1 MTSIIKN
8 QIVKHLSKFAKNIT
22 PDQISLDVL
31 KGKSELKN
39 IVLNEEVLTEV
50 LELPVWLRIRKAT
63 CNRVAVK
70 IQWMKL
76 KSAPIELFIDE
87 IQVDIILTAEKPPP
101 KKKGASLNALSAM
114 DTGSYGFANK
124 VVEGMSLYVNTL
136 EIHFDSGAFGG
147 SFMLSR
153 LSVDSR
159 TPGWQHPHDLR
170 HSRISCPNTNRTI
183 MYKQISWQLL
193 RIEASAHNE
202 GESAQRN
209 VINAPLRLITSNGR
223 IRIALKKNST
233 DGNVIH
239 ARIMMILED
248 ILWVATLPQLQSAIA
263 FYSHIMKLVKA
274 SQGFGNIEVL
284 LPARTPSSLAPSNHA
299 TETGLAPNK
308 NFAVF
313 DFNQTSYH
321 LNVKKIDLHL
331 CDDAH
336 SPEVYP
342 PQWDIESGAMQV
354 TLHTLLI
361 DVYPKTP
368 AAADRS
374 KWVRYASP
382 NPVTTFLEQNLKHHF
397 ARLIENTV
405 DETTRVRL
413 TRIWPQLM
421 SFNVVFRVLDM
432 SVQCVSDMQTKRDSL
447 FNLFESD
454 SEAKRKF
461 PGEQFVLHAEFANFF
476 HPMSDSLP
484 VPPPLTHVQFGP
496 FSLLFDKRTIRWILY
511 VAHHLTVALSQV
523 EAPDME
529 PLPVTDFKLDLL
541 MPKVI
546 LRLPDP
552 SSDSRLP
559 HRLTVS
565 LSTLSI
571 SNRST
576 EEQNHFTLLDTHL
589 MDYLHGLALPSGKD
603 ILRSDLLQL
612 NSNMTVSGLEEG
624 DQLWLSSSPMWV
636 ETDHG
641 PDTRG
646 LLLITDVPL
655 KASLTIR
662 KDQLNVFVEPQTT
675 LSAIVDHF
683 QLLQLLRLSDDISK
697 FADLLSTD
705 QKFLSKGKT
714 SDTPAPT
721 VLLVAAL
728 AQAKVH
734 LLLTHG
740 PMPSPYEAC
749 PAINEAINTIDTNS
763 YSGMSQK
770 RR

>member
-39 IVLNEEVLTEV
+39 IVLNEDVLTEV

-63 CNRVAVK
+63 CNRVSVK

-87 IQVDIILTAEKPPP
+87 IQVDIVLTSEKPPP
-101 KKKGASLNALSAM
+101 KKKGNGVNALAAM

-159 TPGWQHPHDLR
+159 TPGWQHPQDLR
-170 HSRISCPNTNRTI
+170 SSRISCPNTNRTI

-233 DGNVIH
+233 DGSVIH

-284 LPARTPSSLAPSNHA
+284 LPARTPSSLAPRIDQDA
-299 TETGLAPNK
+299 GMVPNK
-308 NFAVF
+308 TFAVF
-313 DFNQTSYH
+313 DFNQTSHH

-342 PQWDIESGAMQV
+342 PEWDIESGAMQV
-354 TLHTLLI
+354 TLHTLLVDI
-361 DVYPKTP
+361 YPKTP
-368 AAADRS
+368 AASDRS
-374 KWVRYASP
+374 KWVRYATP
-382 NPVTTFLEQNLKHHF
+382 NPVTNFLELNLKHHF
-397 ARLIENTV
+397 ARLIENTA

-413 TRIWPQLM
+413 TRVWPQLM

-432 SVQCVSDMQTKRDSL
+432 SVQCVSDLQTKRDSL

-461 PGEQFVLHAEFANFF
+461 PGERFVLHAEFANFF

-484 VPPPLTHVQFGP
+484 AMIPVPPPLTHVQLGP
-496 FSLLFDKRTIRWILY
+496 FMLLFDKRTIRWILY

-529 PLPVTDFKLDLL
+529 PMPVTDLKLDLL
-541 MPKVI
+541 MPKIV

-552 SSDSRLP
+552 SSDTRLP
-559 HRLTVS
+559 HRLTIS

-571 SNRST
+571 SNRSID
-576 EEQNHFTLLDTHL
+576 EQNSFTLLDSHL
-589 MDYLHGLALPSGKD
+589 MDYLHGLDLPKGKD
-603 ILRSDLLQL
+603 ILRSDLLQM
-612 NSNMTVSGLEEG
+612 NSSLTVSGLDEG
-624 DQLWLSSSPMWV
+624 DQLWISSSPLWV

-641 PDTRG
+641 PDTKG
-646 LLLITDVPL
+646 LLLIADVPL
-655 KASLTIR
+655 KGSLTVR
-662 KDQLNVFVEPQTT
+662 KDQLNIFVEPHTT

-697 FADLLSTD
+697 FADLLTTD
-705 QKFLSKGKT
+705 QKFLDKGKT
-714 SDTPAPT
+714 TESAAPT
-721 VLLVAAL
+721 VLVVAAL

-749 PAINEAINTIDTNS
+749 PAINEPTLDSNS
-763 YSGMSQK
+763 YSG
-770 RR
+770 

>member
-70 IQWMKL
+70 IQWLKL
-76 KSAPIELFIDE
+76 KSCPIELFIDE
-87 IQVDIILTAEKPPP
+87 IQVDIILTAEKPQP
-101 KKKGASLNALSAM
+101 KKKGNSLNALSTM

-170 HSRISCPNTNRTI
+170 YSRISCPNTNRTI
-183 MYKQISWQLL
+183 MYKQVSWQLL

-233 DGNVIH
+233 DGSVIH

-274 SQGFGNIEVL
+274 SQGFGNVEVL
-284 LPARTPSSLAPSNHA
+284 LPARTPSSLAP
-299 TETGLAPNK
+299 TDQPYTGLAPNK

-336 SPEVYP
+336 SPEAYP

-354 TLHTLLI
+354 TLHTVLI
-361 DVYPKTP
+361 DVYPKTT
-368 AAADRS
+368 AGADRS
-374 KWVRYASP
+374 KWVRYSSP
-382 NPVTTFLEQNLKHHF
+382 NPVTNYLDQNLKFHF
-397 ARLIENTV
+397 ARLIENTT

-413 TRIWPQLM
+413 TRVWPQLM

-432 SVQCVSDMQTKRDSL
+432 SIQCVSDMQTKRDSL

-484 VPPPLTHVQFGP
+484 GLIVVPPPLTHVQLGP
-496 FSLLFDKRTIRWILY
+496 FMLLFDKRTIRWVLY

-529 PLPVTDFKLDLL
+529 PLPVTDLKVDLL
-541 MPKVI
+541 MPKIV

-559 HRLTVS
+559 HRLTLC

-571 SNRST
+571 SNRSI
-576 EEQNHFTLLDTHL
+576 EEQSAFNMLDSHL
-589 MDYLHGLALPSGKD
+589 MDYLHGLKLAAGKD
-603 ILRSDLLQL
+603 ILRSDLLQM
-612 NSNMTVSGLEEG
+612 NSNLTVSGLEEG
-624 DQLWLSSSPMWV
+624 DQLWVHTSPLWV

-641 PDTRG
+641 PDTKG
-646 LLLITDVPL
+646 LLLITDVPV
-655 KASLTIR
+655 KGSITVR
-662 KDQLNVFVEPQTT
+662 KEQVNIFVEPQTT
-675 LSAIVDHF
+675 LSAMVDHF
-683 QLLQLLRLSDDISK
+683 QLLQLLRLSNDISV
-697 FADLLSTD
+697 FADLLASD
-705 QKFLSKGKT
+705 QKFLEKGNGGKEGT
-714 SDTPAPT
+714 APT
-721 VLLVAAL
+721 VVIVAAL

-734 LLLTHG
+734 LMLTHG

-749 PAINEAINTIDTNS
+749 PAINEPTIDTNS
-763 YSGMSQK
+763 YSG
-770 RR
+770 